1 MARKERRHIADFDA
15 VATVATESVTPESKN
30 PATNNES
37 NPVKTNKKD
46 DVKTIGAVENEV
58 QTKPLNEPKRD
69 TPEKPSSTNIEEEE
83 VDSPVV
89 DSKNETSESSNE
101 SIDVIDDILN
111 NSKGKSTRVQRGLY
125 LDADIDKVL
134 NTLFKKGGKG
144 SKSDILNH
152 VLRKEFKSKGLLDKN
167 TK

>member
-1 MARKERRHIADFDA
+1 MARRDRHIADFDA
-15 VATVATESVTPESKN
+15 VATVATESPTPESST
-30 PATNNES
+30 PVTNNENNS
-37 NPVKTNKKD
+37 VKTDKKEEVQAVVAAEKEVPVKP
-46 DVKTIGAVENEV
+46 VA
-58 QTKPLNEPKRD
+58 EPKSD
-69 TPEKPSSTNIEEEE
+69 TPESPSSTRNAEE
-83 VDSPVV
+83 DDTPVP
-89 DSKNETSESSNE
+89 DSKNETSQSENE
-101 SIDVIDDILN
+101 SVDVIDDILN